1 MLKLKARRQAR
12 QNARAESHLAAI
24 HASIIALDDED
35 LLDIAD
41 IFNEKRYTPIAAAAF
56 AEMARRKIAL

>member
-1 MLKLKARRQAR
+1 MLKLKAKRQAR

-41 IFNEKRYTPIAAAAF
+41 IFRDCRDTPLAALAF
-56 AEMARRKIAL
+56 SEVDRRKLSL